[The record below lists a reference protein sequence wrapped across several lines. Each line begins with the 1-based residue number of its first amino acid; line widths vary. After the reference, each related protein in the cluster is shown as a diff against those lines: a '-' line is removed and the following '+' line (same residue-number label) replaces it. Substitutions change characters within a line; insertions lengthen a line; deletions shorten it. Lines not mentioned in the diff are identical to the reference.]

1 MTHCTPKT
9 VKTSAKWLM
18 LPLAL
23 LTLFVWSGSVSAA
36 QLVDDHPKP
45 DPGVLIVGVDE
56 DSPAAEAGI
65 ARGDILLAIDGD
77 AVNTAAELKKVIL
90 MYDPDDTVELTV
102 RHGDEE
108 RTLTTTLG
116 DHRGRPLLGVT
127 PHNPWSARQG
137 VGGRFK
143 ARAMQ
148 EMPFS
153 DEHFKERS
161 MQEMPFF
168 NERFKEKS
176 MQEMPFFDMTASAMI
191 GRVKEDSP
199 AAAAGLEKGDVITD
213 VDEMAVAGFEDLVA
227 ALAEYSPGDE
237 VQVTVDRDGEEVTVP
252 VTLAAHPKD
261 EEKAYLGVNMAAA
274 AMIGRVQ
281 EDSPAAAAG
290 LEKGDVITA
299 VDEMA
304 VAGFEDLV
312 AALAEYSPG
321 DEVQVTVDRDAEE
334 VTVPVTLAAHPED
347 EEKAYLGVSIVHLE
361 HSRRGTQDKDRSERG
376 SQGHIPSMNSFGF
389 RIPNEMFRAL
399 FSQFF
404 HNVEGEMP
412 YELPR
417 SRRMPVDLEVRQFFN
432 HSEDTPGLLHRF
444 MMMLPSGPT
453 MQDHDKPA
461 PVLHSLEL

>member
-1 MTHCTPKT
+1 MTHFTPKT

-36 QLVDDHPKP
+36 QLVDEHPKP
-45 DPGVLIVGVDE
+45 DPGVLIVDVDE

-148 EMPFS
+148 KMPFS
-153 DEHFKERS
+153 NEHFKEKS
-161 MQEMPFF
+161 MQEMPFS

-191 GRVKEDSP
+191 GRVREDSP

-213 VDEMAVAGFEDLVA
+213 VDEMAVADFEDLVA

-252 VTLAAHPKD
+252 VTLAAHPED

-281 EDSPAAAAG
+281 EDSPAADAG

-304 VAGFEDLV
+304 VAGYEDLV

-321 DEVQVTVDRDAEE
+321 DEVQVTVARDGEE
-334 VTVPVTLAAHPED
+334 VTVPVTLAAHPKD
-347 EEKAYLGVSIVHLE
+347 EEKAYLGVSIVHME

-389 RIPNEMFRAL
+389 RIPNEVFRAL